1 MIAGVILSDT
11 LDEDSKIAFLDDELD
26 VFSVENNSDI
36 VELFEEFRPEIV
48 AFDVG
53 AEQGMK
59 EFTQSEQE
67 LQEEG
72 FIFTPNSHQE
82 KKVERLQSL
91 KRHVKHRLDYVPDF
105 IRFEPQITAEE
116 LMLDGEDALSSLGVE
131 GDIGGAREFNAVLG
145 AVTSRFYNQ
154 GQFDEYGVVVP
165 KSLDEET

>member
-1 MIAGVILSDT
+1 MIAGVLLSDT
-11 LDEDSKIAFLDDELD
+11 LDKDSKIAFLDDELD

-91 KRHVKHRLDYVPDF
+91 EKHVKHKLDYVPNF

-131 GDIGGAREFNAVLG
+131 GDINGAKEFDAVLG
-145 AVTSRFYNQ
+145 AVTSRFYSQ